1 MSTPKAQ
8 SFPSAPSAYSDTS
21 PLYLQLAHQLEK
33 DIRAG
38 IYRAD
43 QALPSERMLCESLG
57 VSRITA
63 RKAIDVL
70 VAQGLVLRRHG
81 SGNFIAPR
89 VEQRASQLTSFSQE
103 LRERGYVPSS
113 QWISRT
119 VRAATVPERDALA
132 LPPKG
137 RVAHLERLRL
147 ADGVPMAYEVSVL
160 PVAVLPRPQALEDSL
175 YAWLSARGHA
185 PVRGTQHIRA
195 CNADVPT
202 AQLLQVAVGMALLQV
217 TRTAFDADDVP
228 VEFTQT
234 YFRSDYYDFVAE
246 LK

>member
-1 MSTPKAQ
+1 VPTLPTQ
-8 SFPSAPSAYSDTS
+8 SDTS
-21 PLYLQLAHQLEK
+21 PLYLQLASQLEK

-38 IYRAD
+38 TYRVD

-89 VEQRASQLTSFSQE
+89 VEQPVSQLTSFSQQ
-103 LRERGYVPSS
+103 LRQRGYAPSS

-119 VRAATVPERDALA
+119 VRVATAHERDALGLA
-132 LPPKG
+132 RSA

-160 PVAVLPRPQALEDSL
+160 PAVVLTRPQDFQDSL
-175 YAWLSARGHA
+175 YAWLDAEGKA

-195 CNADVPT
+195 CNADATT
-202 AQLLQVAVGMALLQV
+202 AGLLQVSEGMALLQV
-217 TRTAFDADDVP
+217 TRTAFDATGLA
-228 VEFTQT
+228 VEFTQS
-234 YFRSDYYDFVAE
+234 YCRSDYYDFVAE

>member
-1 MSTPKAQ
+1 MTATPLPPTPTA
-8 SFPSAPSAYSDTS
+8 DNS
-21 PLYLQLAHQLEK
+21 PLYLQLARQLEQG
-33 DIRAG
+33 IRAG
-38 IYRAD
+38 TYRAD
-43 QALPSERMLCESLG
+43 QALPSERVLVESLG

-89 VEQRASQLTSFSQE
+89 VEQPASQLTSFSQA
-103 LRERGYVPSS
+103 LRQRGYAPGS
-113 QWISRT
+113 QWISRSA
-119 VRAATVPERDALA
+119 RAATAPEREALA
-132 LPPKG
+132 LPRSA

-160 PVAVLPRPQALEDSL
+160 PLAVLPRPQALEDSL
-175 YAWLSARGHA
+175 YAWLSAQGHA

-195 CNADVPT
+195 CNADGAT
-202 AQLLQVAVGMALLQV
+202 AQRLQVAVGMALLHV
-217 TRTAFDADDVP
+217 TRTALDADGLA

-234 YFRSDYYDFVAE
+234 YCRSDYYDFVAE
-246 LK
+246 LT

>member
-1 MSTPKAQ
+1 VPSALAQ
-8 SFPSAPSAYSDTS
+8 SAKTDNS

-38 IYRAD
+38 TYRVD

-63 RKAIDVL
+63 RKAIDIL
-70 VAQGLVLRRHG
+70 VARGLVLRRHG

-89 VEQRASQLTSFSQE
+89 LEQPVSQLVSFSQQ
-103 LRERGYVPSS
+103 LRQRGYAPSS
-113 QWISRT
+113 QWISRS
-119 VRAATVPERDALA
+119 VRAATAPEREALG
-132 LPPKG
+132 LPRSA

-160 PVAVLPRPQALEDSL
+160 PVAVLPRPQALQDSL
-175 YAWLSARGHA
+175 YAWLAAEGKA

-195 CNADVPT
+195 SNADAGT
-202 AQLLQVAVGMALLQV
+202 AKLLQVAKGMALLEV
-217 TRTAFDADDVP
+217 TRTAFDATGLA
-228 VEFTQT
+228 VEFTQS
-234 YFRSDYYDFVAE
+234 YCRSDYYDFVAE
-246 LK
+246 LH

>member
-1 MSTPKAQ
+1 V
-8 SFPSAPSAYSDTS
+8 SAPFAQATKPDSS

-38 IYRAD
+38 TYRVD

-89 VEQRASQLTSFSQE
+89 VEQRASQLSSFSQE
-103 LRERGYVPSS
+103 LRQRGYAPSS
-113 QWISRT
+113 EWISRT
-119 VRAATVPERDALA
+119 VRAATAPERDALA
-132 LPPKG
+132 MPPGG

-175 YAWLSARGHA
+175 YAWLGERGHA

-195 CNADVPT
+195 CNADAAT
-202 AQLLQVAVGMALLQV
+202 SALLQIAVGMALLQV
-217 TRTAFDADDVP
+217 SRMALDAGGVA
-228 VEFTQT
+228 VEYTQT
-234 YFRSDYYDFVAE
+234 YCRSDYYDFVAE
-246 LK
+246 LH